1 MYFILSTINSSLMY
15 LPSFF
20 PQLIISSF
28 FLLFFLLPAT
38 LFFKKKLFILIGFY
52 LSVASFIIFVD
63 IFSRFGVAFNNAIS
77 IVSFVYLL
85 FCIYSLKKL
94 KKLKKFIIG
103 VKINKYVFTTLLL
116 ATFLSIFIFGKYIFN
131 NGLHDEYQHHAVVE
145 LMRDNPYLPIVDEY
159 RYDLNISDYYHY
171 GWYYLVL
178 FISMFTHLSIELSL
192 DIAKLVLFIPI
203 IPTTFFIVQNILK
216 KNSYFESL
224 LISVLVLIQGP
235 SFFLFDSYSQ
245 NVFLGKGQPIIFQ
258 PLFFQLAGITWF
270 GLLFC
275 YIFSYVFYYLLNN
288 INKFRYAL
296 FFFTMF
302 SLYGMFLLNKAYILL
317 LIVNYILISFYLN
330 FTQIKKIIIK
340 NKIAVVLLLSLGLS
354 IGIVLIK
361 TFFPL
366 LFEMASNN
374 EGSIPFIRSFD
385 KVGFPYSGASS
396 LEFAKLSDI
405 KTLLGF
411 GLLPIM
417 SLFVLVYKL
426 IREKKKVKW
435 IVISILYL
443 FLLLFPYLISFSGG
457 ELALNKFYIPLFTT
471 SVFIIFYN
479 YHTYKLGIK
488 LLILFILSLSVISP
502 GLYLASLS
510 LPQEQIY
517 WDYSDP
523 IIEYLKTSTIHT
535 PLIVMSDFEYGKYII
550 NNLEVQLIASKVID
564 NYESINPDFI
574 ISESELENYELVAKS
589 NNHYLYKL

>member
-1 MYFILSTINSSLMY
+1 
-15 LPSFF
+15 
-20 PQLIISSF
+20 
-28 FLLFFLLPAT
+28 
-38 LFFKKKLFILIGFY
+38 
-52 LSVASFIIFVD
+52 
-63 IFSRFGVAFNNAIS
+63 
-77 IVSFVYLL
+77 
-85 FCIYSLKKL
+85 
-94 KKLKKFIIG
+94 
-103 VKINKYVFTTLLL
+103 
-116 ATFLSIFIFGKYIFN
+116 
-131 NGLHDEYQHHAVVE
+131 
-145 LMRDNPYLPIVDEY
+145 
-159 RYDLNISDYYHY
+159 
-171 GWYYLVL
+171 
-178 FISMFTHLSIELSL
+178 
-192 DIAKLVLFIPI
+192 
-203 IPTTFFIVQNILK
+203 
-216 KNSYFESL
+216 
-224 LISVLVLIQGP
+224 
-235 SFFLFDSYSQ
+235 
-245 NVFLGKGQPIIFQ
+245 
-258 PLFFQLAGITWF
+258 
-270 GLLFC
+270 
-275 YIFSYVFYYLLNN
+275 
-288 INKFRYAL
+288 
-296 FFFTMF
+296 MF